1 MGRPA
6 AVVRSRMAPARR
18 ALHQI
23 HLCVLLWA
31 FTAILG
37 RLMSLSA
44 AQIVAWRLL
53 LVFALLALL
62 PRVWRALRGIP
73 GPMLARYAGIG
84 VVVAAHWLAFYGAI
98 KLSNASVATICLAV
112 APVAI
117 TLFEPL
123 IHGARIRGRDL
134 ALGIAVVPGVRVDRR
149 GVFPDGMTA
158 RAWVGLVAAVL
169 GAAFM
174 SLNKRWG
181 GEQDA
186 LAVTAVE
193 MGAGLAFVLALLPW
207 LPGGGDAAAPRPARP
222 AAAAG
227 AGHRLHDPAVRAVA
241 GGAARGVGVHDA
253 ARDQPRADL
262 RDRDRGGCCWASRAS
277 CRRRST
283 WARRSSS
290 PRCWP
295 RAGSAP
301 GPAPRPRPPRSER
314 PRRHSSFCRWMP
326 GGAKPSP
333 S

>member
-1 MGRPA
+1 
-6 AVVRSRMAPARR
+6 MAPARR
-18 ALHQI
+18 ALWQI

-53 LVFALLALL
+53 LVFALLASL
-62 PRVWRALRGIP
+62 PRVWRALRAIP
-73 GPMLARYAGIG
+73 APMLVRYAGIG

-134 ALGIAVVPGVRVDRR
+134 ALGIVAVPGVVLIA
-149 GVFPDGMTA
+149 GGIPDGMTGGL
-158 RAWVGLVAAVL
+158 WVGLGAAVL

-181 GEQDA
+181 GEGEA

-193 MGAGLAFVLALLPW
+193 MGAGLAVVLAVLPW
-207 LPGGGDAAAPRPARP
+207 LPGGGSLQRP
-222 AAAAG
+222 
-227 AGHRLHDPAVRAVA
+227 
-241 GGAARGVGVHDA
+241 
-253 ARDQPRADL
+253 DL
-262 RDRDRGGCCWASRAS
+262 RDLLLLLALATACTILPFALSLVALREVSAFTMQLAINLEPIYAILIAAAFLGESRELSAAFYLGAAIVIA
-277 CRRRST
+277 T
-283 WARRSSS
+283 VLAQGWLGARA
-290 PRCWP
+290 
-295 RAGSAP
+295 RAATT
-301 GPAPRPRPPRSER
+301 A
-314 PRRHSSFCRWMP
+314 
-326 GGAKPSP
+326 AAV
-333 S
+333 